1 MLLVTATIL
10 FIQYVHVT
18 LLHNQQLLKSHL
30 RHIGKDKQKR
40 Q

>member
-10 FIQYVHVT
+10 FIQYVHVS
-18 LLHNQQLLKSHL
+18 LIHNQQLLKSHL
-30 RHIGKDKQKR
+30 HHISKDKQKW